1 MSQHAPIAMFVFR
14 RPEHL
19 RQSIESLLRCPEAA
33 QSQIF
38 VFADGPRGQQDEAAI
53 QETRRV
59 AQCLLGTRAEYFFSD
74 VNLGLS
80 QSIIRGVT
88 QLVNKFGRVI
98 VLEDDLILN
107 PHFLGFMNSA
117 LQQYADQTEVY
128 QVSGHMFDV
137 PELAQNFEAIF
148 LPTTTSWGWA
158 TWRRAWQHFDPVA
171 TGWQQLA
178 SDGKLRRS
186 FNMRGCYDYATMLE
200 RQMQGLRDSW
210 AIRWYWTVFKA
221 QGVTLFPPA
230 TLVSNSGQDGSGTH
244 GSGRLRHFSKRSS
257 KPTDMPIRLPDQVKL
272 SEREFRCV
280 CRAVW
285 RQNGGWL
292 GCGASWL
299 RRLSRR

>member
-1 MSQHAPIAMFVFR
+1 MSQLAPIALFVFR

-33 QSQIF
+33 RSPIF
-38 VFADGPRGQQDEAAI
+38 VFADGPRGQQDEAAV

-59 AQCLLGTRAEYFFSD
+59 AQDLLGTRAAYLFSD

-80 QSIIRGVT
+80 RSIISGVT

-107 PHFLGFMNSA
+107 PEFLGFMNSA
-117 LQQYADQTEVY
+117 LQQYADQAQVY
-128 QVSGHMFDV
+128 QVSGHMFNV
-137 PELAQNFEAIF
+137 PALAQHSDAVF
-148 LPTTTSWGWA
+148 LPITTSWGWA
-158 TWRRAWQHFDPVA
+158 TWQRAWQHFDPVA

-178 SDGKLRRS
+178 GDGALRRS

-221 QGVTLFPPA
+221 QGMTVFPPA
-230 TLVSNSGQDGSGTH
+230 TLVSNIGQDGSGTH
-244 GSGRLRHFSKRSS
+244 GRGRLRRFSKLSS
-257 KPTDMPIRLPDQVKL
+257 MLAGTPIALPDQVKL
-272 SEREFRCV
+272 NEREYQLV

-285 RQNGGWL
+285 QQNGGWL
-292 GCGASWL
+292 GRGASWL
-299 RRLSRR
+299 RRLSLR